1 MTERMKKPV
10 ALVLSSGGSKGLAH
24 IGVINELEKQ
34 GFHISSVSGSSIGSV
49 IGGLY
54 AMGKLPEYTNWVK
67 TLNRKDI
74 WGLMDFTVSTNG
86 LLKGEKVFDKM
97 KTFIP
102 DMPIEEMNIPFAAVA
117 TDILNEEGVVFTSG
131 SFYEAIRASV
141 AIPTIIT
148 PVKYKDTIL
157 IDGGVLNPVPIEHVV
172 RSKNDILVVVNLY
185 GQRKNKIKKS
195 NVIENKN
202 RASVTIR
209 GLLKSINKLIS
220 SGDRRS
226 LGYFSLVNVSVL
238 AMVHKIAKQNIEL
251 SQPDILIN
259 IPYEVSRTFDF
270 HNAEKLIEM
279 GENAASK
286 EISKYLISNK
296 NENISNYMCV

>member
-1 MTERMKKPV
+1 MTERIKKPV
-10 ALVLSSGGSKGLAH
+10 SLVLSSGGSRGLAH

-67 TLNRKDI
+67 TLNRKGV

-97 KTFIP
+97 RTFIP

-117 TDILNEEGVVFTSG
+117 TDILNEEEVVFTSG

-157 IDGGVLNPVPIEHVV
+157 IDGGVLNPVPIEHVS
-172 RSKNDILVVVNLY
+172 RHKNDILVVVNLY
-185 GQRKNKIKKS
+185 GQRKNEIKKS

-202 RASVTIR
+202 QASVKIK
-209 GLLKSINKLIS
+209 GLLKSISKLIS

-226 LGYFSLVNVSVL
+226 LGYFSLLNVSVL
-238 AMVHKIAKQNIEL
+238 AMVHKIAKQNIEI

-259 IPYEVSRTFDF
+259 IPYESSRTFDF

-286 EISKYLISNK
+286 EISKYLKSN
-296 NENISNYMCV
+296 